1 MPTVFCAGVAE
12 NKTCET
18 LMVTRCCSRCLALNL
33 LTRDTQMT
41 TLSKRILFVDD
52 EELLRDTIKDMLMM
66 LGYDVEL
73 AKNAEEALEI
83 ARKEYFPLIITDLM
97 MPEIDGTQ
105 LCKQIR
111 KINETA
117 VIYAFSGF
125 LTEIDSDQLK
135 DVGFD
140 GHLCKPVKIEVL
152 KHAIEGAFEKI
163 HQRQGRAAK
172 TP

>member
-1 MPTVFCAGVAE
+1 
-12 NKTCET
+12 
-18 LMVTRCCSRCLALNL
+18 
-33 LTRDTQMT
+33 MT

-52 EELLRDTIKDMLMM
+52 EDLLRDTIKDMLMI

-73 AKNAEEALEI
+73 AGNAEEALEM

-125 LTEIDSDQLK
+125 LAEIDSDQLK
-135 DVGFD
+135 EVGFD
-140 GHLCKPVKIEVL
+140 GHLCKPVKIDVL
-152 KHAIEGAFEKI
+152 KHAVEGAFEKL

>member
-1 MPTVFCAGVAE
+1 
-12 NKTCET
+12 
-18 LMVTRCCSRCLALNL
+18 
-33 LTRDTQMT
+33 MT
-41 TLSKRILFVDD
+41 TLSRRILFVDD
-52 EELLRDTIKDMLMM
+52 EDLLRDTIKDMLMM

-73 AKNAEEALEI
+73 ARDAKEALEI
-83 ARKEYFPLIITDLM
+83 VRKEYFPLIITDLM
-97 MPEIDGTQ
+97 MPVIDGTQ

-111 KINETA
+111 EINKTA

-125 LTEIDSDQLK
+125 LTEVESDRLK

-163 HQRQGRAAK
+163 HQRQDKADNS
-172 TP
+172 PL

>member
-1 MPTVFCAGVAE
+1 
-12 NKTCET
+12 
-18 LMVTRCCSRCLALNL
+18 
-33 LTRDTQMT
+33 MT
-41 TLSKRILFVDD
+41 TLSKKILFVDD
-52 EELLRDTIKDMLMM
+52 EEILRDTLEEMLVK

-73 AKNAEEALEI
+73 AKDAKEALKI

-111 KINETA
+111 EINETA

-125 LTEIDSDQLK
+125 LTDIDSDQLK
-135 DVGFD
+135 DAGFD

-152 KHAIEGAFEKI
+152 KDAVDGAFEKI
-163 HQRQGRAAK
+163 QKRQDKASD
-172 TP
+172 TPL

>member
-1 MPTVFCAGVAE
+1 M
-12 NKTCET
+12 
-18 LMVTRCCSRCLALNL
+18 
-33 LTRDTQMT
+33 
-41 TLSKRILFVDD
+41 DD
-52 EELLRDTIKDMLMM
+52 EDLLRDTIKDMLMM
-66 LGYDVEL
+66 LGYDVEI
-73 AKNAEEALEI
+73 ARNAEEALEI
-83 ARKEYFPLIITDLM
+83 VRKEYFPLIITDLM
-97 MPEIDGTQ
+97 MPEMDGTQ

-111 KINETA
+111 EINETA

-125 LTEIDSDQLK
+125 LTEVDSDQLK

-163 HQRQGRAAK
+163 HQRQGRAAN

>member
-1 MPTVFCAGVAE
+1 
-12 NKTCET
+12 
-18 LMVTRCCSRCLALNL
+18 
-33 LTRDTQMT
+33 MT
-41 TLSKRILFVDD
+41 TLSRRILFVDD
-52 EELLRDTIKDMLMM
+52 EEILRETIEEMLKI

-73 AKNAEEALEI
+73 AKNAKEALEM
-83 ARKEYFPLIITDLM
+83 AQNEYFPLIITDLM

-111 KINETA
+111 EINETA

-125 LTEIDSDQLK
+125 LTEVDSDQLK
-135 DVGFD
+135 SVGFD

-163 HQRQGRAAK
+163 HKRQGRDANS
-172 TP
+172 PL

>member
-1 MPTVFCAGVAE
+1 M
-12 NKTCET
+12 
-18 LMVTRCCSRCLALNL
+18 
-33 LTRDTQMT
+33 
-41 TLSKRILFVDD
+41 TLSRRILFVDD
-52 EELLRDTIKDMLMM
+52 EDLLRDTIKDTLMM

-73 AKNAEEALEI
+73 AGNAEEALEM

-111 KINETA
+111 EINKTA

-125 LTEIDSDQLK
+125 LTEVDPDQLK

-163 HQRQGRAAK
+163 HQRQGKAANHSI
-172 TP
+172 